1 MSASFVTVRYCSH
14 PGRIIGQVYTY
25 DSAKGIVAM
34 SPTGHFFG
42 FEEKCPVAP

>member
-1 MSASFVTVRYCSH
+1 M
-14 PGRIIGQVYTY
+14 GQVYTY

-42 FEEKCPVAP
+42 FEEKCPVEPRDSKINEDPLPQQL